1 MKKCIF
7 AITSVLLLGT
17 LFLSCNFLDKDDDS
31 PAVGGTAYT
40 PTGGTSTLSTSK
52 VKFDFSDAK
61 AVAKLESGSG
71 SSSRAATNADNLS
84 DFVKILADG
93 SMKNAITVDGY
104 SNLSD
109 IRGIYKS
116 PLESSGDVF
125 VEFSSQS
132 YLGWDSATNK
142 NLSFGQLICV
152 HADGTIAD
160 ILKIEN
166 NSNQYNYNG
175 NYMSLQSGS
184 IKFDASGNLY
194 FIASTY
200 NSTGSSSVIY
210 QFNPLTNKITEMVAA
225 VEGTWY
231 SKMQIDKTGQWVFV
245 SGSRNSSYFLRA
257 IPISNPNNF
266 VNIYY
271 VSSGSPCMEWVYDDN
286 SGVMYYLASSGNNRG
301 LFTATKKGGF
311 KDKTFRRTYV
321 NKGHEKAF
329 VTYDNSTSTYKFN
342 SDFYVNDTL
351 DSSKVLEY
359 MFSFCDVDGEKEF
372 RLSELQNDSDWDYR
386 NLYNGELKDT
396 EAIEWIVA
404 DPNKLYYLRSCC
416 GLNDWEYN
424 QFFNFLS
431 KTCFIKGT
439 NTKATSLNSDFP
451 SIQYG
456 EGFDI
461 TSLSINENGLFGI
474 YSNIYNNLSSTGVPY
489 FYIIHIA
496 DSQGNLVENVRKPN
510 LPNGK
515 VVGSVNN
522 NKKLIMKY
530 SLMDSSGGE
539 LGYHHIYAADLDSG
553 DVTNCFDN
561 VPNRNSLEVVSFS
574 SAGDFLYYSAV
585 RGTAVENGIVNIVT
599 NEYNPLTIKRKMVAV
614 YAF

>member
-1 MKKCIF
+1 
-7 AITSVLLLGT
+7 
-17 LFLSCNFLDKDDDS
+17 
-31 PAVGGTAYT
+31 
-40 PTGGTSTLSTSK
+40 
-52 VKFDFSDAK
+52 
-61 AVAKLESGSG
+61 
-71 SSSRAATNADNLS
+71 
-84 DFVKILADG
+84 
-93 SMKNAITVDGY
+93 
-104 SNLSD
+104 
-109 IRGIYKS
+109 
-116 PLESSGDVF
+116 
-125 VEFSSQS
+125 
-132 YLGWDSATNK
+132 
-142 NLSFGQLICV
+142 
-152 HADGTIAD
+152 
-160 ILKIEN
+160 
-166 NSNQYNYNG
+166 
-175 NYMSLQSGS
+175 
-184 IKFDASGNLY
+184 
-194 FIASTY
+194 
-200 NSTGSSSVIY
+200 
-210 QFNPLTNKITEMVAA
+210 
-225 VEGTWY
+225 
-231 SKMQIDKTGQWVFV
+231 MQIDKTGQWIFV

-271 VSSGSPCMEWVYDDN
+271 SSNGFGCSEWIYDDN
-286 SGVMYYLASSGNNRG
+286 SGVIYFIAYDGNKGG

-311 KDKTFRRTYV
+311 KDKSFRRTYV

-372 RLSELQNDSDWDYR
+372 RLSELQNDSDWHYG
-386 NLYNGELKDT
+386 NLYNTELKDT
-396 EAIEWIVA
+396 DAIEWIV
-404 DPNKLYYLRSCC
+404 DNPNKLDYLRSCC

-431 KTCFIKGT
+431 KTCFIKNT
-439 NTKATSLNSDFP
+439 DTKAISWWNSDFP
-451 SIQYG
+451 QISYISYNSG
-456 EGFDI
+456 IADV
-461 TSLSINENGLFGI
+461 TSLSTNENGLFGI
-474 YSNIYNNLSSTGVPY
+474 CTNVYNNWSSTKVPY

-496 DSQGNLVENVRKPN
+496 DSQENLVENVRKIS

-553 DVTNCFDN
+553 DVINCFDN

-599 NEYNPLTIKRKMVAV
+599 NEFNPLTIKRKMVAV